1 MRQTLRILP
10 YVAFVFAGVLGGAA
24 TQSAKKDTG
33 VSKGTVYACA
43 LLTPAE
49 IEAIQGERVEETKP
63 TVRPSGG
70 LFATQCLFRTPTLN
84 KSVSLFLTASDPLH
98 PVPLTARQLWQKQF
112 HSSEVDE
119 EPVAGE
125 NKKKL
130 DPERERESREPRP
143 IRGLG
148 ERVACGERFEGRF
161 FNNVEDFFL
170 GRRLVQIHRR
180 RWCVLKMVRHGNP
193 DSTPVGVGRNM
204 FHYRELARATPE
216 FDQAGNGGLI

>member
-49 IEAIQGERVEETKP
+49 IEAIQGERVEETKS

-130 DPERERESREPRP
+130 DPERKRESREPRP

-148 ERVACGERFEGRF
+148 EEAYWVASSAGQESERME
-161 FNNVEDFFL
+161 
-170 GRRLVQIHRR
+170 
-180 RWCVLKMVRHGNP
+180 K
-193 DSTPVGVGRNM
+193 SKA
-204 FHYRELARATPE
+204 LARAV
-216 FDQAGNGGLI
+216 LKRL